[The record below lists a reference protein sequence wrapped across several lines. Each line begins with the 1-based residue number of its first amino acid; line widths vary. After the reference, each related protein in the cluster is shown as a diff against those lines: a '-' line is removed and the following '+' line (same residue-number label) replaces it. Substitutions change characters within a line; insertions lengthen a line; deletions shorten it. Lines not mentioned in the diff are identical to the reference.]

1 MQEAGVEL
9 LDDLTRAA
17 AIGPFDAVRHLRRF
31 AQARGRLAAYLNTH
45 KPDGVILVDFG
56 DFNLPVIAPLAKRAG
71 CRVLYY
77 VSPQLWAWG
86 RFRLRWVRRYVD
98 RMIVLF
104 RFEEEFYRRLGIP
117 VTWAG
122 HPLVEPPEQ
131 ARSGR
136 HPERGP
142 SGQDQGPSRGIDA
155 PGASATREQSQQA
168 LGLNPWRM
176 TVGLLPGSRRGEIA
190 RHLPLLVSAA
200 RRIAWDM
207 PGVQFLVPKAP
218 SAAPQWFAPLEGR
231 HGLDVTACE
240 NRMRDCLQAMDAA
253 IVASGTATIEAALGE
268 VPMVVV
274 YRTSWP
280 TYLAARMVVRV
291 PHIAMV
297 NHIAGRQVVPEYV
310 QMRATP
316 ARIARGLVELLRSDE
331 RRNAMRQELRRV
343 KELLGPPGAVERAAH
358 AVLACLKK

>member
-1 MQEAGVEL
+1 
-9 LDDLTRAA
+9 
-17 AIGPFDAVRHLRRF
+17 
-31 AQARGRLAAYLNTH
+31 
-45 KPDGVILVDFG
+45 VDFG

-104 RFEEEFYRRLGIP
+104 KFEEEFYRRLGIP
-117 VTWAG
+117 VTWVG
-122 HPLVEPPEQ
+122 HPLLDTADETGSREQ
-131 ARSGR
+131 A
-136 HPERGP
+136 
-142 SGQDQGPSRGIDA
+142 
-155 PGASATREQSQQA
+155 QQA

-200 RRIAWDM
+200 QRIAWHM

-218 SAAPQWFAPLEGR
+218 SAAPQWFAALDGR
-231 HGLDVTACE
+231 HGLDVVACE
-240 NRMRDCLQAMDAA
+240 NRMRDCLRAMDAA
-253 IVASGTATIEAALGE
+253 IVASGTATVEAALCE

-280 TYLAARMVVRV
+280 TYLAARLVVRV

-297 NHIAGRQVVPEYV
+297 NHIAGRAVVPEYV

-316 ARIARGLVELLRSDE
+316 AGIARELVELLRSEE

-343 KELLGPPGAVERAAH
+343 KDLLGPPGAVERAAQV
-358 AVLACLKK
+358 VLEELATICR